1 MNSQFGFLVKVLV
14 FSAALSLLIKY
25 GGRLLPLAPTTTNAL
40 IGVIF
45 PTLVLALALGWRA
58 RRNAAQ

>member
-25 GGRLLPLAPTTTNAL
+25 GGRLLPLAPTATNAL

-45 PTLVLALALGWRA
+45 PTLALALALGWRA
-58 RRNAAQ
+58 RRDAAQ